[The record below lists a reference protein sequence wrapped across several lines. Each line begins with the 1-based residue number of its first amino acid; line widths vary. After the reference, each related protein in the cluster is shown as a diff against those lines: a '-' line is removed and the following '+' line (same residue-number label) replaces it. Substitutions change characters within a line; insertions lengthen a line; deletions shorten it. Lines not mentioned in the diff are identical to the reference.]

1 MYFSPKFANV
11 SAASSGAMMTHLTSA
26 RITQEHPGHDYH
38 LFVSSVKH
46 QHIAFELRADFDEMI
61 DVRTPLEYEEDHIP
75 GAINAPVLSNQERVI
90 IGTMFKQASAHE
102 ATRLGAA
109 MVARNIAHHL
119 DTLFMDKPENWKPL
133 IYCWRGGK
141 RSASMT
147 SWFNLIG
154 WKARQL
160 EGGYKSYRRWVL
172 QNLETQPPAFNYFVL
187 IGHTGTGKTRL
198 LHALAAQ
205 GAQVLDLEA
214 LARHR
219 GSILGAVPRYRQPSQ
234 KAFDSALLEVL
245 AGFDTGKPVF
255 IEAESKRIGQITLP
269 MSLVSGMHDSACIRI
284 VASLEERLAFL
295 LEDYGPLFDDHE
307 QFKQQLTLLSSL
319 HGRSVIQ
326 RWHEMID
333 RDAREALFR
342 ELIELHAARCFD
354 FRPSAEDAQSQAG
367 ALLKLLDASSAGLV

>member
-1 MYFSPKFANV
+1 MKN
-11 SAASSGAMMTHLTSA
+11 
-26 RITQEHPGHDYH
+26 
-38 LFVSSVKH
+38 
-46 QHIAFELRADFDEMI
+46 QHIAFALRDGFDEII
-61 DVRTPLEYEEDHIP
+61 DVRTPLEYAEDHIP
-75 GAINAPVLSNQERVI
+75 GAINAPVLSNEERVI
-90 IGTMFKQASAHE
+90 IGTMFKQATAHE

-119 DTLFMDKPENWKPL
+119 DTLFSDKPVNWKPL

-172 QNLETQPPAFNYFVL
+172 ENLDTQPLAFRYVVL
-187 IGHTGTGKTRL
+187 TGPTGTGKTRL
-198 LHALAAQ
+198 LQALAAQ

-219 GSILGAVPRYRQPSQ
+219 GSILGAVPLHRQPSQ

-269 MSLVSGMHDSACIRI
+269 VSLVTRMHNAECIR
-284 VASLEERLAFL
+284 VTASLEERLAFL
-295 LEDYGPLFDDHE
+295 LQDYRNLFDDRE
-307 QFKQQLTLLSSL
+307 QFKQQLALLTSL
-319 HGRSVIQ
+319 HGKVVIQ
-326 RWHEMID
+326 RWQEMIEA
-333 RDAREALFR
+333 DAREALFR
-342 ELIELHAARCFD
+342 ELLELHYDPAYARSSGGHFKLLQAARHFD
-354 FRPSAEDAQSQAG
+354 FRPSAEDARGQADV
-367 ALLKLLDASSAGLV
+367 LLGMLTQPQQP